1 MTALAD
7 QQVQRNGIVFITY
20 AIDRPVLNAEG
31 TQAEREAVANNSLTM
46 NAVPFRLVCMHCCY
60 NMAIWRPFLAFALM
74 LLGRHHRIRIRAHF
88 GMLITSFGFLLFLW
102 TSLNPP
108 PGFHCIQ
115 AVTQKFS
122 TR

>member
-46 NAVPFRLVCMHCCY
+46 NAVPFRLVCMH
-60 NMAIWRPFLAFALM
+60 
-74 LLGRHHRIRIRAHF
+74 
-88 GMLITSFGFLLFLW
+88 
-102 TSLNPP
+102 
-108 PGFHCIQ
+108 
-115 AVTQKFS
+115 
-122 TR
+122 